1 MPLPT
6 LIMGIFISSLYGAL
20 FHLWRGG
27 GGGRLLL
34 YLIFSW
40 IGFWLG
46 HFVGN
51 LTGITFA
58 SLGALKLGTA
68 TLGSP
73 PSRNESGCHMDQRPG
88 LALLCYEVPVR
99 DPQRSGKTQ
108 IM

>member
-27 GGGRLLL
+27 SGGRLLL

-46 HFVGN
+46 HFIGN

-58 SLGALKLGTA
+58 SLGALRLGTA
-68 TLGSP
+68 TLGSLVTLGIGFWLSLIDTTDEQEP
-73 PSRNESGCHMDQRPG
+73 KR
-88 LALLCYEVPVR
+88 
-99 DPQRSGKTQ
+99 
-108 IM
+108 